1 MAHVQ
6 NGISCSCKSKGN
18 YRIYRQMDGNG
29 NYGQWMNTK
38 SKETD
43 SSRSFYFV
51 EQSFEFLHLC
61 VWFRVSIET
70 RKLESG
76 HLVAGRGLI
85 LGESDNRTHVNMYEM
100 TVERENTG
108 SGKV

>member
-6 NGISCSCKSKGN
+6 NGISFSCKAKGN
-18 YRIYRQMDGNG
+18 FRIYRQMDGNG
-29 NYGQWMNTK
+29 NYGQWMSTK

-43 SSRSFYFV
+43 SSCSSYFV

-76 HLVAGRGLI
+76 HVVAGRGLI
-85 LGESDNRTHVNMYEM
+85 WGRVIIEHM
-100 TVERENTG
+100 
-108 SGKV
+108 